1 MSETAINV
9 GYSDVNQA
17 PERQDFE
24 PFPAGIYNMQIIEA
38 AIVPTA
44 DGTGKRL
51 TYKAEVIDGPQAKK
65 KVFGGINIIN
75 KSPEAQ
81 KIGQAELGELA
92 KALKMQQ
99 MPTDTTQLI
108 YQAFTAK
115 VKIQAARTDKATG
128 KSYDARNEISRFMP
142 YGQTEPA
149 KASGGN
155 GAGGNAAAAAAQ
167 SANGGGS
174 GGSQPATGR
183 RPWEQN

>member
-1 MSETAINV
+1 MSDTAINV

-24 PFPAGIYNMQIIEA
+24 PLPANTYNMQIIEA
-38 AIVPTA
+38 AIAPTA

-51 TYKAEVIDGPQAKK
+51 TYKAEVLEGPYKGR

-92 KALKMQQ
+92 KALKMTQ

-115 VKIQAARTDKATG
+115 VKIQQARTDKATG
-128 KSYDARNEISRFMP
+128 KSYDARNEIARFMP
-142 YGQTEPA
+142 YGQGEPA
-149 KASGGN
+149 KSAPAASQSGGQTSTP
-155 GAGGNAAAAAAQ
+155 A
-167 SANGGGS
+167 
-174 GGSQPATGR
+174 QPATGGSGR
-183 RPWEQN
+183 RPWEN